1 MLIKRSTLKSYV
13 FPYLSLGQF
22 VRFDSLAVRSEGR
35 KESGGELRAA
45 FNPERSINDA
55 VYRALRG
62 RRDLSSS
69 RGIVVEVIPVQEG
82 GAGM

>member
-13 FPYLSLGQF
+13 FPYLSGQF